1 MTTNLD
7 MAQKLFGT
15 YESSASA
22 STDSSS
28 SYGSTSS
35 VRYGT
40 VTEVDGNDITVVM
53 DDTDS
58 EVYFTTNTPVS
69 VGDRVTIVLNGS
81 TYLVYTLDT
90 VEEQIDSVTAS
101 VDEVDAAVAENKEL
115 IESEVSSLNE
125 TIESIETT
133 VNEAVDTATEAA
145 STAAAQAS
153 AAAEEAAAASESV
166 LTLSSDVEGISNL
179 IRETDDGL
187 EVARIVDDEYTTTHT
202 LMTGTGF
209 AVYAEDGETPMATM
223 GDGFLVYDDGGG
235 LSGRFSSAGVEL
247 FCGTVNDEPYERA
260 HFSNDGVHPYG
271 YYDGSTVETA
281 RFYDGGT
288 VLFTN
293 DQETAE
299 FTGEGIWLF
308 DENERTRVA
317 VTTSGINLYDGSSP
331 NTSKLF
337 IGTGSARI
345 GAASSAHLSAASSG
359 LVLYDEDNEKAAA
372 YTSDGVELFDSGTQ
386 TAAFTDSGVSFYDT
400 DGNTTS
406 FFGNESFQIGEEGAQ
421 RLEGSSDGVTI
432 YNEADVAGLNL
443 SSSGVTIYDADGGKG
458 VSIGSSTFYIY
469 SPSSGNPMVYIGS
482 TSYKFG
488 NATLGGYLY
497 GYGGSVYLYDE
508 NGYSQMEIN
517 GSSLRIGRSSSSK
530 SKVYIDE
537 DSIGIYVPSTDDTYP
552 FWIGTSTSPAPE
564 NAYFRVSDE
573 GNCGVNGSL
582 YIDKELRFQNA
593 TTGTDET
600 ASNRGIKMT
609 TATDT
614 WYKSEMTAGE
624 TMYCYLDETNE
635 LDPGYDVIGVAAW
648 TMPGGEYGYVETVK
662 GTGSGSHYVSFYFTS
677 QPSKAQTVS
686 VTFIEAAKGLF
697 EEPDGEGSD

>member
-101 VDEVDAAVAENKEL
+101 VDEVDAAVTENKEL

-133 VNEAVDTATEAA
+133 VNEAVETATEAA
-145 STAAAQAS
+145 STAATQAA

-166 LTLSSDVEGISNL
+166 LTLTSDVEGISNL

-202 LMTGTGF
+202 LMTGAGF
-209 AVYAEDGETPMATM
+209 AVYAEDGETPMAAM
-223 GDGFLVYDDGGG
+223 GDGFFVYDDGGD

-247 FCGTVNDEPYERA
+247 FCGTIDDEPYERA
-260 HFSNDGVHPYG
+260 YFSNDGVHLYG

-281 RFYDGGT
+281 RFDDGGT
-288 VLFTN
+288 IFFSN

-299 FTGEGIWLF
+299 FTGEGIYLY
-308 DENERTRVA
+308 DKDGKTRLHI
-317 VTTSGINLYDGSSP
+317 TTSGINLYDGSDS

-359 LVLYDEDNEKAAA
+359 LVLYDEDNEEAAA
-372 YTSDGVELFDSGTQ
+372 YTSDGVALFDSGAQ
-386 TAAFTDSGVSFYDT
+386 TAAFTDSGVSFYDA

-432 YNEADVAGLNL
+432 YNEDDVAGLNL
-443 SSSGVTIYDADGGKG
+443 SSSGVTIYDADGDKG
-458 VSIGSSTFYIY
+458 VSIGSSTFNIY
-469 SPSSGNPMVYIGS
+469 SPSSGNSMVYIGS
-482 TSYKFG
+482 SSYRFG
-488 NATLGGYLY
+488 DTTLGGSLY
-497 GYGGSVYLYDE
+497 GSGSNVQVRNSDGNRIYLT
-508 NGYSQMEIN
+508 G
-517 GSSLRIGRSSSSK
+517 
-530 SKVYIDE
+530 
-537 DSIGIYVPSTDDTYP
+537 DSIGIYLPDLFDSDADETSYP
-552 FWIGTSTSPAPE
+552 FWVGSSTSPAPD
-564 NAYFRVSDE
+564 NAYFRVSNA

-614 WYKSEMTAGE
+614 WAKSEMTAGE

-662 GTGSGSHYVSFYFTS
+662 GTGSGSHYVSFYFTE